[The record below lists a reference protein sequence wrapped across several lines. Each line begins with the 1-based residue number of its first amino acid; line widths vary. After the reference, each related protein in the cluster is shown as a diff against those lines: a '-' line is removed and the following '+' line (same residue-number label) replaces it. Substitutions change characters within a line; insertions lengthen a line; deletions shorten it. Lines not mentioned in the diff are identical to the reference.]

1 MLLCPS
7 RGGTGPKAA
16 FSKDEGFPRVPGNE
30 EPALAV
36 VLRRLRNLRRE
47 KRGGGEGRGMGEA
60 HVRKGDAHVEGGRWG
75 GKARSELVS
84 ERVRDRGNRVQ

>member
-1 MLLCPS
+1 
-7 RGGTGPKAA
+7 
-16 FSKDEGFPRVPGNE
+16 
-30 EPALAV
+30 
-36 VLRRLRNLRRE
+36 
-47 KRGGGEGRGMGEA
+47 MGEA